1 MIQRPQSV
9 NEEIANSVSHGLALL
24 AAIIASPF
32 LISKS
37 QHLGGANVIGTTIF
51 TVTMLLLYFT
61 STLYHALP
69 NGRAKLTLLK
79 LDHGA
84 IYFFIAGSYTPF
96 ALGALNGPWDWII
109 FIVVWALA
117 IAGAML
123 KALDKLSHPLLS
135 TGLYLIMGWLVLI
148 ATYPLIKNFPFFDIA
163 LLVAG
168 GVAYTGGVI
177 FFILD
182 SKFKYSHA
190 IWHGFVITGSS
201 CHFFAVLN
209 YAT

>member
-1 MIQRPQSV
+1 LI
-9 NEEIANSVSHGLALL
+9 

-51 TVTMLLLYFT
+51 TVTMVLLYFT

-84 IYFFIAGSYTPF
+84 IYFFIAGTYTPF
-96 ALGALNGPWDWII
+96 ALGTLSGLWDWII
-109 FIVVWALA
+109 FILVWALA

-135 TGLYLIMGWLVLI
+135 TGLYLIVGWLALI

-182 SKFKYSHA
+182 SKFKYAHTV
-190 IWHGFVITGSS
+190 WHGFVVTGSS
-201 CHFFAVLN
+201 CHFLAVLN